1 MRKCRKI
8 YVYYLKIKITTVQT
22 NHTDCNGQYY
32 VKKSWWIIVIIKKY
46 VGMLY
51 YYDVIGN
58 IMLRLTIFWT
68 VN

>member
-32 VKKSWWIIVIIKKY
+32 VKKIMMNNCNNQKICI
-46 VGMLY
+46 GML
-51 YYDVIGN
+51 
-58 IMLRLTIFWT
+58 
-68 VN
+68 